1 MTVFPSPAH
10 LASWVGV
17 APGSHESAGVKKRV
31 KTRPGNR
38 YAKRALGIA
47 AMSAARSKTTFLS
60 ARFRRLR
67 GRHGYSKALVA
78 TEHSI
83 VTAIWHIL
91 TNGKFYRDLGSDY
104 YTRRSP
110 ERTIRRKIKDLEA
123 AGYAIIKTA

>member
-1 MTVFPSPAH
+1 M
-10 LASWVGV
+10 
-17 APGSHESAGVKKRV
+17 KKRV

-47 AMSAARSKTTFLS
+47 GMSAARSKTTFLG

-67 GRHGYSKALVA
+67 SRHGYSKALVA

-91 TNGKFYRDLGSDY
+91 TNGEFYRDLGSDY

-123 AGYAIIKTA
+123 MGYHVILDHTPA